1 MNITDVDDKIIRK
14 ANTEQK
20 EFTEISRRYE
30 ESFMKDMEALNVEM
44 PNVLT
49 WVSEYIPEIVDFIKQ
64 IETNGF
70 AYESNGSVYFDL
82 EKFKHA
88 HTYAKLDPS
97 KVNDEDA
104 IKEGEGV
111 LTDNVTEKKFKGDF
125 ALWKKSKEGEPKWE
139 SPWGEGRPGWH
150 IECSAMIHAIFKN

>member
-49 WVSEYIPEIVDFIKQ
+49 RVSEYIPEIVDFIK
-64 IETNGF
+64 
-70 AYESNGSVYFDL
+70 
-82 EKFKHA
+82 
-88 HTYAKLDPS
+88 
-97 KVNDEDA
+97 
-104 IKEGEGV
+104 
-111 LTDNVTEKKFKGDF
+111 
-125 ALWKKSKEGEPKWE
+125 
-139 SPWGEGRPGWH
+139 
-150 IECSAMIHAIFKN
+150 

>member
-49 WVSEYIPEIVDFIKQ
+49 
-64 IETNGF
+64 
-70 AYESNGSVYFDL
+70 
-82 EKFKHA
+82 
-88 HTYAKLDPS
+88 
-97 KVNDEDA
+97 
-104 IKEGEGV
+104 
-111 LTDNVTEKKFKGDF
+111 
-125 ALWKKSKEGEPKWE
+125 
-139 SPWGEGRPGWH
+139 
-150 IECSAMIHAIFKN
+150 